1 VKHTVLLVEDSPTDV
16 FVIKEVLGGCA
27 VNFRVDVAQDGQE
40 ALRYL
45 QDSSS
50 GSCPALVL
58 LDLNIPK
65 VNGLE
70 VLRKLRAS
78 PRCQRTPVIVVSSSR
93 ADEDRGMA
101 EQLGANAY
109 FQKPADLESYR
120 ELGQVVEHVL
130 GRMGVGG

>member
-1 VKHTVLLVEDSPTDV
+1 MLLVEDSPTDV

-27 VNFRVDVAQDGQE
+27 VNFRVDVARDGQE

-45 QDSSS
+45 QNPAS

-70 VLRKLRAS
+70 VLRQLRS
-78 PRCQRTPVIVVSSSR
+78 GPWCRRTPVIVVSSSR
-93 ADEDRGMA
+93 ADEDRSMA

-109 FQKPADLESYR
+109 FQKPAGLESYR
-120 ELGQVVEHVL
+120 ELRQVVEHVL
-130 GRMGVGG
+130 GRTGAG

>member
-1 VKHTVLLVEDSPTDV
+1 VTYTVLLVEDSPTDV

-45 QDSSS
+45 QDPTS

-58 LDLNIPK
+58 LDLNIPR
-65 VNGLE
+65 VDGLE
-70 VLRKLRAS
+70 VLRQLRAGS
-78 PRCQRTPVIVVSSSR
+78 RCWRTPVIVVSSSR
-93 ADEDRGMA
+93 ADQDRSMA

-109 FQKPADLESYR
+109 FQKPSDLESYR
-120 ELGQVVEHVL
+120 ELGRVVEHVL
-130 GRMGVGG
+130 GRAGVDG

>member
-1 VKHTVLLVEDSPTDV
+1 MLLVEDSPTDV

-45 QDSSS
+45 QDT
-50 GSCPALVL
+50 GRCPALVL

-65 VNGLE
+65 VDGLE
-70 VLRKLRAS
+70 VLRQLRAS

-93 ADEDRGMA
+93 ADEDRSMA
-101 EQLGANAY
+101 KQLGANAY
-109 FQKPADLESYR
+109 FQKPADLETYR
-120 ELGQVVEHVL
+120 ELGQVVERVL
-130 GRMGVGG
+130 GRTGVGG